1 MTEPTDDRASTEP
14 GYTEALTELEAI
26 LDELDDDRLDV
37 DALAEKVQR
46 ASHLVALCRERVAG
60 ARLAVED
67 VVTDLDG
74 DAGD

>member
-1 MTEPTDDRASTEP
+1 VSDEQL
-14 GYTEALTELEAI
+14 GYAEALAELEAI

-37 DALAEKVQR
+37 DALAERVERAALLVQ
-46 ASHLVALCRERVAG
+46 LCRERVAG

-74 DAGD
+74 GES

>member
-1 MTEPTDDRASTEP
+1 MTKSTDEP
-14 GYTEALTELEAI
+14 GYAEALAELEAI
-26 LDELDDDRLDV
+26 LVELDDDRLDV

-46 ASHLVALCRERVAG
+46 ASHLVSLCRERIAG

-74 DAGD
+74 AEGE